1 MLSACVVLCPPTCL
15 PACLQAIH
23 QSVEKKSVEFFEI
36 LRRRNYVTPTS
47 YLELLGSFKGLL
59 QFKRD
64 EVDTMRRRLQI
75 GLDKLSTTKAQVSV
89 MQEELKI
96 LQPQLVVT
104 QAEVQQMMAQIAVD
118 KAQADETRVKVEE
131 DEKVANEKAQATKA
145 IADDAQRD
153 LDEAMPAL
161 DAALECLKNLKKSD
175 IDEVKSLKTPP
186 YGVKLTM
193 EVSEHAWHPEPAS
206 SIAEAT

>member
-1 MLSACVVLCPPTCL
+1 MSAVCVCGAV

-193 EVSEHAWHPEPAS
+193 EVSEPAS
-206 SIAEAT
+206 PIAEAT